1 MKTQRI
7 LEYDCFFC
15 DVCRQYVYDESLG
28 EPAKGIAAQT
38 RVDNL
43 PPSWHCPVC
52 GATRE
57 QLRAATM
64 FDDFVYEESFAER
77 NAKVSGLACK
87 AGHAAKV
94 GR

>member
-7 LEYDCFFC
+7 LDYDCFFC
-15 DVCRQYVYDESLG
+15 DVCRQYVYDETMG

-38 RVDNL
+38 RVDML
-43 PPSWHCPVC
+43 PSSWHCPAC

-64 FDDFVYEESFAER
+64 FDDLVYEEGCTKHED
-77 NAKVSGLACK
+77 KVTEV
-87 AGHAAKV
+87 AAKAATWTKAL
-94 GR
+94 

>member
-15 DVCRQYVYDESLG
+15 DVCREYVYDESLG

-38 RVDNL
+38 RVDML
-43 PPSWHCPVC
+43 PASWHCPVC
-52 GATRE
+52 GANKE

-64 FDDFVYEESFAER
+64 FDDFVYEEGCVRQNNKGKEFASRAANYR
-77 NAKVSGLACK
+77 NEY
-87 AGHAAKV
+87 
-94 GR
+94 